1 MKPAATINDTLIVS
15 ALMIEGIS
23 MSAPAD
29 EAAKA
34 QAKTGQAVTAHA
46 ATEHARHAAHGDAHA
61 SAADDDLLLER
72 QLCFA
77 LTVASRSV
85 VGAYKPVLER
95 MGLTHPQYLVMLCLW
110 ENSPRTVRDI
120 SEALAQEPATIS
132 PLLRRLET
140 AGLITRRRVEGNER
154 ALAVALTPAGAA
166 LRRQAT
172 SVPGTM
178 MARLGLT
185 RKQVE
190 DLHRT
195 MMDLIA
201 ATAGRS
207 AD

>member
-1 MKPAATINDTLIVS
+1 
-15 ALMIEGIS
+15 
-23 MSAPAD
+23 MSASRSEGTPHIAPAVAGPGTSVI
-29 EAAKA
+29 E
-34 QAKTGQAVTAHA
+34 
-46 ATEHARHAAHGDAHA
+46 
-61 SAADDDLLLER
+61 ADDDLLLER

-95 MGLTHPQYLVMLCLW
+95 LGLTHPQYLVMLCLW
-110 ENSPRTVRDI
+110 ESSPRTVRDI

-132 PLLRRLET
+132 PLLRRLES

-166 LRRQAT
+166 LRQQAT

-178 MARLGLT
+178 MAKLGLT
-185 RKQVE
+185 REQVE
-190 DLHRT
+190 SLHRT

-201 ATAGRS
+201 ATTGPRA
-207 AD
+207 

>member
-1 MKPAATINDTLIVS
+1 
-15 ALMIEGIS
+15 MIEGTS
-23 MSAPAD
+23 MSAHSD
-29 EAAKA
+29 EATTE
-34 QAKTGQAVTAHA
+34 QAGTRLEV
-46 ATEHARHAAHGDAHA
+46 AAHGTTDAAMQAAHGGEQA

-166 LRRQAT
+166 LRQQAT

-178 MARLGLT
+178 MAKLGLT
-185 RKQVE
+185 RKHVE

-195 MMDLIA
+195 MMDLTA
-201 ATAGRS
+201 ATTGRS